1 MSTFVRSFW
10 VLIKINSSMSRFRPK
25 LPRMGNH
32 CQMAMPTPVFPIC
45 AISRTPPK
53 AILEINPP
61 LFPTQMEPPT
71 IDVVPLKVMSY
82 PPDHS
87 IPVGT
92 ILSCQLTSPPVNYLF
107 CNGAEIPRATYIPLF
122 NKIGTY
128 YGDGNGSTT
137 FNIPLLTNDRDPTMK
152 YLINY
157 VDIEIVPPTTQTGCC
172 TGSTGSTGSQP
183 DTIPPPT
190 SLQILPYPMDF
201 VPPPGTILHNTV
213 NFVPPGY
220 LLCDGSAVSRN
231 DYVLLFNMVGVFY
244 GNGDGSTTFNLPNL
258 VTPSH
263 PYQYIMR
270 YEMQMIPCVTISPN
284 LTLSGMNMSG
294 ETFNFT

>member
-1 MSTFVRSFW
+1 
-10 VLIKINSSMSRFRPK
+10 MSRFRPK

-45 AISRTPPK
+45 AIARKPPK

-61 LFPTQMEPPT
+61 FPQMEPP
-71 IDVVPLKVMSY
+71 IVDVVPIKIMSY
-82 PPDHS
+82 PPKHT

-92 ILSCQLTSPPVNYLF
+92 ILTCQLTSPPPNYLF
-107 CNGAEIPRATYIPLF
+107 CNGAELPRASYIPLF
-122 NKIGTY
+122 DAIGTY
-128 YGDGNGSTT
+128 YGDGDGSTT
-137 FNIPLLTNDRDPTMK
+137 FNIPLLVNDADPTIK
-152 YLINY
+152 YMINY
-157 VDIEIVPPTTQTGCC
+157 AEIAVIPPPSSGCC
-172 TGSTGSTGSQP
+172 TGSSPSAPPPP
-183 DTIPPPT
+183 DMIAPPT

-231 DYVLLFNMVGVFY
+231 DYVLLFNMIGVFY
-244 GNGDGSTTFNLPNL
+244 GNGDGSNTFQLPNL
-258 VTPSH
+258 VTQTH
-263 PYQYIMR
+263 PYQYIIR

-284 LTLSGMNMSG
+284 LTLSGMNMTG